1 MYFGFLA
8 IWLYISLIFGL
19 DMINTSQVDSF
30 GQILFLLLGE
40 GLVGNPE
47 TVLCVF
53 LKPVNV
59 KAIRMWGTLCQI
71 EDYSIGQC
79 FLINRGLVSVFL
91 SPC

>member
-1 MYFGFLA
+1 MYFGLLP
-8 IWLYISLIFGL
+8 IWLYISLIFGR

-40 GLVGNPE
+40 GLVDNPE

-71 EDYSIGQC
+71 EDHSIGQC
-79 FLINRGLVSVFL
+79 SLINRGLVPAFL
-91 SPC
+91 YPC